1 MSGGDDGKQLL
12 HLVFGGER
20 MEPGNPQSRDLDAL
34 DIVFRAY
41 RLFTPDMKGSG
52 SY

>member
-12 HLVFGGER
+12 HLVFGGEPK
-20 MEPGNPQSRDLDAL
+20 EPGSPQSRDLDAL
-34 DIVFRAY
+34 DILFRAY
-41 RLFTPDMKGSG
+41 RLFKPDMKGSG

>member
-12 HLVFGGER
+12 HLVFGGDP
-20 MEPGNPQSRDLDAL
+20 MEPGNLRSRDLDAL
-34 DIVFRAY
+34 DILFRAY
-41 RLFTPDMKGSG
+41 RLFTPGMKGSG